1 MVIKASAMHTHG
13 FGRLAAGACVVA
25 GIRLRD
31 TLSGRGQ
38 PSALGIIRYKPANHM
53 QRHKPKFENFSEE
66 IGNSLK

>member
-38 PSALGIIRYKPANHM
+38 PSIDSNNFALEVVMFVVLLERK
-53 QRHKPKFENFSEE
+53 
-66 IGNSLK
+66 